1 MPKYRF
7 VVQSPSGKM
16 RRGTISEKDEAA
28 AQQSLL
34 KAGFQVVSVTEVT
47 DLIVHTPAATPTGRA
62 RLTPERAN
70 IIEFEES
77 LGEKLWTAL
86 STYVLRRE
94 VALLLAVAGVLWL
107 AVGAFQNRGREA
119 PPELEYKTLKVTV
132 EVDTSGYQANT
143 LEIRLPEIPFK
154 KRERVQADSKQ
165 VQKAELNIES
175 TVVPSNVQV
184 SLLDG
189 EQVVAKAEGILEAT
203 SVAGEF
209 SFEPKLVKVKS
220 AE

>member
-16 RRGTISEKDEAA
+16 RRGTISEKDESAA
-28 AQQSLL
+28 KQSLL

-47 DLIVHTPAATPTGRA
+47 DLIVHSPAAAPGGRA
-62 RLTPERAN
+62 RLAPERAS

-94 VALLLAVAGVLWL
+94 VALLLAVAGVIWL
-107 AVGAFQNRGREA
+107 VVGALQTRGPEA
-119 PPELEYKTLKVTV
+119 PPELEYKVVKVSV
-132 EVDTSGYQANT
+132 EVDTKGYLGNT
-143 LEIRLPEIPFK
+143 LEIRLPELPFK
-154 KRERVQADSKQ
+154 ERARVEADSDEL
-165 VQKAELNIES
+165 QKAELEIE
-175 TVVPSNVQV
+175 TAVVPSKAQV

-189 EQVVAKAEGILEAT
+189 ERVLATAEGLLEAS
-203 SVAGEF
+203 SVAGEYTF
-209 SFEPKLVKVKS
+209 HPELVKVKS
-220 AE
+220 E